1 MSSFFDR
8 MCVLMRS
15 IHLPGP
21 GPVRYAVYADIDI
34 AILQEYNV
42 TLKKGGWGGGGKK
55 GQKASNVYSYI
66 FTTKG
71 VFTDGGPGHLGRP
84 RPCFQLKPT
93 CWLAGGCWI
102 LLLLRLR

>member
-42 TLKKGGWGGGGKK
+42 TLKKGGWGGGERRDKR
-55 GQKASNVYSYI
+55 QVMFIVI
-66 FTTKG
+66 FLQQRG
-71 VFTDGGPGHLGRP
+71 CSLMGDPAI
-84 RPCFQLKPT
+84 
-93 CWLAGGCWI
+93 LAGHVHVFS
-102 LLLLRLR
+102 